1 MIQTSFRK
9 REAVNKNNEGQNM
22 SVDIGIIGL
31 SKSGKTTI
39 FNGLTKGKAATGGY
53 SAKASA
59 NIGMASV
66 PDERLYQLA
75 EIFHPKKIVHAEVKY
90 IDIGASIKEMATDK
104 GIGGQLLNQLSTV
117 DVLVNVVRAFKD
129 DSLPH
134 PEGSLNVERDIEAM
148 NLELAFSDLA
158 IIEKRLERMEGS
170 IKAAKPAERLTYQK
184 EQETLLK
191 IKANLEKDIPIRELQ
206 LTPDELRSI
215 ANYQFLTAKPLL
227 TVVNIGE
234 DDLPKAKLIEE
245 DLNKRFAK
253 VKCRFIASCGKL
265 EMELSQMGDEAMQ
278 EFRKEFGMQ
287 ESGLDRTIKVS
298 YELLDLISFLTAGED
313 ECRAWPIKRG
323 IEAVKAAG
331 KIHTDIERGFIR
343 AEVIYYTDLIKCKG
357 LVEAKKQGLLRLEG
371 KTYIVQDG
379 DTINFLFNV

>member
-1 MIQTSFRK
+1 
-9 REAVNKNNEGQNM
+9 M
-22 SVDIGIIGL
+22 SVDIGIVGL

-39 FNGLTKGKAATGGY
+39 FNGLTRGKAAIGGY

-66 PDERLYQLA
+66 PDNRIHQLA

-90 IDIGASIKEMATDK
+90 IDIGASVKEMAVDK

-117 DVLVNVVRAFKD
+117 DVLVNVVRSFKD
-129 DSLPH
+129 ESLPH

-158 IIEKRLERMEGS
+158 IMEKRLERMEGS
-170 IKAAKPAERLTYQK
+170 LKAAKPAERLTYQK

-191 IKANLEKDIPIRELQ
+191 IKTSLEKDIPIREMQ
-206 LTPDELRSI
+206 LTPDEIKSI

-234 DDLPKAKLIEE
+234 DDLPKAKSIEE
-245 DLNKRFAK
+245 DLNNRFAK
-253 VKCRFIASCGKL
+253 PKCKIIASCGKL
-265 EMELSQMGDEAMQ
+265 EMELSQMGDDAMQ
-278 EFRKEFGMQ
+278 EFRQEFGMQ

-298 YELLDLISFLTAGED
+298 YELLDLISFLTVGED
-313 ECRAWPIKRG
+313 ECRAWPIKKG

-343 AEVIYYTDLIKCKG
+343 AEVIHYTDLLKCKS
-357 LVEAKKQGLLRLEG
+357 LAEAKRQGLLRLEG
-371 KTYIVQDG
+371 KTYVVQDG
-379 DTINFLFNV
+379 DTINFLFNL

>member
-1 MIQTSFRK
+1 
-9 REAVNKNNEGQNM
+9 M
-22 SVDIGIIGL
+22 SVDIGIVGL

-90 IDIGASIKEMATDK
+90 IDIGASVKEMAVDK

-158 IIEKRLERMEGS
+158 IMEKRLERMEGAM
-170 IKAAKPAERLTYQK
+170 KAAKPSERIAYQK
-184 EQETLLK
+184 EQDTLLK
-191 IKANLEKDIPIRELQ
+191 IKASLEKDIPIRELQ
-206 LTPDELRSI
+206 LTPDETRSI

-234 DDLPKAKLIEE
+234 DDLPAAKSLEE

-253 VKCRFIASCGKL
+253 SKCRVIASCGKL

-287 ESGLDRTIKVS
+287 ESGLNRTIKVS
-298 YELLDLISFLTAGED
+298 YELLDLVSFLTVGED

-343 AEVIYYTDLIKCKG
+343 AEVIHYTDLLKCKG

-379 DTINFLFNV
+379 DTVNFLFNV

>member
-1 MIQTSFRK
+1 
-9 REAVNKNNEGQNM
+9 M

-39 FNGLTKGKAATGGY
+39 FNGLTKLKEATGGY
-53 SAKASA
+53 TAMSAKPPV
-59 NIGMASV
+59 GMAKV

-90 IDIGASIKEMATDK
+90 IDIGATLKELAVDK

-117 DVLVNVVRAFKD
+117 DVLLNIVRSFKD
-129 DSLPH
+129 DSIPH

-158 IIEKRLERMEGS
+158 IMEKRLERMEGS
-170 IKAAKPAERLTYQK
+170 MKAAKPAERITYQK
-184 EQETLLK
+184 EQDVLLK
-191 IKANLEKDIPIRELQ
+191 IKAGLEKDIPIRELQ
-206 LTPDELRSI
+206 LTPDELRAI
-215 ANYQFLTAKPLL
+215 VNYQFLTAKPLL

-234 DDLPKAKLIEE
+234 DDLPKAKSIED

-253 VKCRFIASCGKL
+253 TKCRFIASCGKL

-313 ECRAWPIKRG
+313 ENRAWPIKKG
-323 IEAVKAAG
+323 TEAVKAAG

-343 AEVIYYTDLIKCKG
+343 AEVIHYTDLLKCKG
-357 LVEAKKQGLLRLEG
+357 MAEAKKQGLLRLEG
-371 KTYIVQDG
+371 KTYVVQDG

>member
-1 MIQTSFRK
+1 
-9 REAVNKNNEGQNM
+9 M
-22 SVDIGIIGL
+22 SVNIGIVGL

-53 SAKASA
+53 SAKAQA

-66 PDERLYQLA
+66 PDDRIHKLA
-75 EIFHPKKIVHAEVKY
+75 EIFQPKKIVHAEVKY
-90 IDIGASIKEMATDK
+90 IDIGASVKEMAVDK

-134 PEGSLNVERDIEAM
+134 PEGSLDVNRDIEAM

-158 IIEKRLERMEGS
+158 ILEKRLEKLES
-170 IKAAKPAERLTYQK
+170 SLKAAKAADRLLVQR

-191 IKANLEKDIPIRELQ
+191 LKATLEKDQPIRELQ
-206 LTPDELRSI
+206 LNADETKSI
-215 ANYQFLTAKPLL
+215 SAYQFLTAKPLL

-234 DDLPKAKLIEE
+234 NDLPRAKAMEE
-245 DLNKRFAK
+245 ELNKRYDK
-253 VKCRFIASCGKL
+253 PKTHIIASCGKL
-265 EMELSQMGDEAMQ
+265 EMELSQMGDDAM
-278 EFRKEFGMQ
+278 EDFRKEFGMQ
-287 ESGLDRTIKVS
+287 ESGLDRTVIVS
-298 YELLDLISFLTAGED
+298 YELLDLISFLTVGED

-323 IEAVKAAG
+323 IEAVRAAG

-343 AEVIYYTDLIKCKG
+343 AEVIHYSDLLKVGG
-357 LVEAKKQGLLRLEG
+357 LVEAKRQGLLRLEG

-379 DTINFLFNV
+379 DVINFLFNV